1 MSIVP
6 NHRKGKLAMSTT
18 QRVLVRVAFPL
29 MIGLGLIAVALWLFG
44 SVSAKGA
51 ASLPLVEIPAVSVP
65 LSPLQAQNVVTI
77 PVGKTSVTVD
87 GVCREYSDG
96 SASYTFTDV
105 LGFTGRVYLKHD
117 NANLYVCM
125 EGAPGSFADRF
136 ARVYLDTDN
145 GREAIAEGDDYALQV
160 GILTPTL
167 SSYKGTGAAGVYTPT
182 LLSGWTAATVHSPN
196 GESAEYSIPI
206 LLTGGG
212 CNRNFGLSVFH
223 HWLQGVGDDYGWP
236 AGTIWDQPRTWQEVT
251 LGSFPCGSGKI
262 AYVYKNDTAT
272 AGDFKSLLEGEG
284 FTVELIPLSAVTST
298 TFTSYN
304 LIIIAH
310 DTGYLNN
317 WGTAAGQTTP
327 IASAGKPVLGL
338 GEGGYAFFGQLGSP
352 IGWPNGWH
360 GPLDKVYGYATSL
373 PYYHTPYDFTGLIP
387 GTFPI
392 YNAPVDE
399 VGIYLGGKPAPVV
412 LPIGLEPP
420 YPTGSLAD
428 HAPLI
433 ANTNQDQRGG
443 CYQLWGYSGGPQQ
456 MNLSGSRL
464 FVNAVAFGL
473 GLTNQCTPPP
483 QPTNC
488 ITLTKT
494 AVPPNGTTVKPGDTI
509 TYTITYTVNPG
520 CAIEKGDVMDRVPI
534 DTLFVPGSASG
545 GIRPNFDGT
554 LMWGFVN
561 LGSGTYSQT
570 FQVKVMDT
578 QCHNQRRVNNV
589 AWIASTQGIVYSN
602 LVSHPVNCPPVT
614 FPNDQP
620 PYAEDDIQIY
630 PYPLVT
636 GNTSQVSA
644 RVRNLLPTTQTV
656 TVTFQTSP
664 NRFGIGLDFAD
675 LTVPGNPKVVTL
687 PPSGTLASIVIV
699 KIDWTPVS
707 SGHYCIQVKV
717 EGTGFEPIYT
727 QHNLD
732 VAEDLRP
739 GVEDV
744 LTFTVGNPTAV
755 TGTIQL
761 VVDNTCP
768 GWIAFVDPTS
778 LADVGPN
785 DTDLRLAALH
795 VTPPVGPPLGTACH
809 IDVQGWIGDK
819 LIGGIRKL
827 DVPPVHLPTAN
838 PPWEEKEIS
847 VNPDPPVVGQP
858 VSFCVELANPLPIS
872 RTITVIYSYA
882 DFGAGI
888 GFTPI
893 QTRTITLPPGSI
905 DKYCINWTPTAG
917 GTLHRC
923 LLVTLQQPSFQDQRS
938 QHNVNLVRPTQG
950 PSGIRIPF
958 FVGNPDLFTRTLR
971 FDPVL
976 VGIDPTLWRPHFTPD
991 PPPDLGPGQVL
1002 DMQFELVP
1010 AVAALRADAAASSN
1024 DYRFGDSSR
1033 AEIGVYLEDELVSG
1047 FTVEYGPPLTV
1058 YLPVVL
1064 RN

>member
-1 MSIVP
+1 MKV
-6 NHRKGKLAMSTT
+6 

-51 ASLPLVEIPAVSVP
+51 TSLPLVEIPEAVSVP
-65 LSPLQAQNVVTI
+65 LSPLQAQDVVTI
-77 PVGKTSVTVD
+77 PVGQTSVTID
-87 GVCREYSDG
+87 GFCRDYIGDSV
-96 SASYTFTDV
+96 SYTFTDV
-105 LGFTGRVYLKHD
+105 LDFTGRVYLKHD

-125 EGAPGSFADRF
+125 EGAPGSVADRF

-167 SSYKGTGAAGVYTPT
+167 SSYKGTGVAGSYTST
-182 LLSGWTAATVHSPN
+182 LLGGWTAATTYSAN

-206 LLTGGG
+206 LMTGGG

-223 HWLQGVGDDYGWP
+223 HWLRWVGDDYGWP
-236 AGTIWDQPRTWQEVT
+236 ASTVWDRPMTWQEAT
-251 LGSFPCGSGKI
+251 LESFPCGSGKI

-284 FTVELIPLSAVTST
+284 FAVELIPLSAVTST
-298 TFTSYN
+298 TFTGYN

-317 WGTAAGQTTP
+317 WGTAVGQTTP
-327 IASAGKPVLGL
+327 IVSAGKPVLGL
-338 GEGGYAFFGQLGSP
+338 GEGGYAFFGQLGSS
-352 IGWPNGWH
+352 IGWPHGWH
-360 GPLDKVYGYATSL
+360 GPLDSVTAADSL
-373 PYYHTPYDFTGLIP
+373 LSYYHTLYDFSSVLP
-387 GTFPI
+387 GPFSL
-392 YNAPVDE
+392 YNMPVDE
-399 VGIYLGGKPAPVV
+399 VGIYLGGKPPV

-420 YPTGSLAD
+420 SPD

-433 ANTNQDQRGG
+433 ADQPPTGGPG
-443 CYQLWGYSGGPQQ
+443 CYQLWGYAGGPSK
-456 MNLSGSRL
+456 MVWNGSRL
-464 FVNAVAFGL
+464 FINAVVYGL
-473 GLTNQCTPPP
+473 GTQCPAPP

-494 AVPPNGTTVKPGDTI
+494 AVPPDGTPVKPGDTI

-520 CAIEKGDVMDRVPI
+520 CTIEKGDVMDRIPI

-561 LGSGTYSQT
+561 LGPGTYSQT

-602 LVSHPVNCPPVT
+602 LVSHPVDCPPVT

-717 EGTGFEPIYT
+717 EGTGFKPIFT
-727 QHNLD
+727 QRNLD

-739 GVEDV
+739 GHEDV

-768 GWIAFVDPTS
+768 GWTAWVDPAT
-778 LADVGPN
+778 LPGVAPGQVL
-785 DTDLRLAALH
+785 TATLH
-795 VTPPVGPPLGTACH
+795 VIPPTGSPLGTACH

-827 DVPPVHLPTAN
+827 DVPPVRLPPGN
-838 PPWEEKEIS
+838 PVWEENEIS

-858 VSFCVELANPLPIS
+858 VSFCVELQNPLPIS
-872 RTITVIYSYA
+872 RTVTVIYSYA

-893 QTRTITLPPGSI
+893 QTRTITLPPSSI
-905 DKYCINWTPTAG
+905 DKYCINWIPAAG

-923 LLVTLQQPSFQDQRS
+923 LLITLKQNGFQDQRS
-938 QHNVNLVRPTQG
+938 QRNITLVRPVTG
-950 PSGIRIPF
+950 PGVITTTFRI
-958 FVGNPDLFTRTLR
+958 GNPWLFTRTLR
-971 FDPVL
+971 LDPVL

-991 PPPDLGPGQVL
+991 PPPDLGPGQML
-1002 DMQFELVP
+1002 NFQFGLMP
-1010 AVAALRADAAASSN
+1010 AMTALRADAAASSN
-1024 DYRFGDSSR
+1024 DYALAIR
-1033 AEIGVYLEDELVSG
+1033 AAPKSAS
-1047 FTVEYGPPLTV
+1047 TSMM
-1058 YLPVVL
+1058 
-1064 RN
+1064 NW